1 MQKNMQGCDD
11 LFDRLMESYI
21 AGVITD
27 AEKSELFSLIR
38 ESEEYRRRYH
48 EMAKVYAL
56 LHVPA
61 LEAEK
66 DRSYQRFSERLH
78 EGSAKKKQTFRL
90 VFRFAA
96 VAVILMAL
104 ASSVSV
110 YLYKLSSS
118 VEKEFLCEAIV
129 PFGNQTKII
138 LPDSTIVMLNSGS
151 ILKYPASFGDK
162 ERNVYLAGEAYF
174 KVTKDKS
181 RIFQVIAGETNVRV
195 TGTVFNVRSYPED
208 VQTEVDLIQGGVDVF
223 IGDKTIQL
231 KPDEKA
237 VYNRETGSLE
247 RVACEAY
254 KSALWTTG
262 KLSFVNASF
271 LDILKEIERKYN
283 VKIRVMSTKL
293 ENEFFSGTI
302 NTEMP
307 LQRVFNFI
315 DVDKKYVFEYSENTI
330 VLKDR

>member
-1 MQKNMQGCDD
+1 MQGCDD

-21 AGVITD
+21 SGTITD
-27 AEKSELFSLIR
+27 EEKSKLFSLIR
-38 ESEEYRRRYH
+38 ESDEYRRRYK
-48 EMAKVYAL
+48 EMAKLYAL

-61 LEAEK
+61 LETEK
-66 DRSYQRFSERLH
+66 DTNYQRFSERLQS
-78 EGSAKKKQTFRL
+78 GSVKKKNNFRL
-90 VFRFAA
+90 ILRFAA
-96 VAVILMAL
+96 AAVVLMAL
-104 ASSVSV
+104 ASGVSV
-110 YLYKLSSS
+110 YFYKVSTG
-118 VEKEFLCEAIV
+118 VKKELLCEAIV

-138 LPDSTIVMLNSGS
+138 LPDSTVVTLNSGS

-162 ERNVYLAGEAYF
+162 KRKVYLAGEGYF
-174 KVTKDKS
+174 EVTKDESKA
-181 RIFQVIAGETNVRV
+181 FQVIAGETNVRV

-223 IGDKTIQL
+223 IGDKTVQL
-231 KPDEKA
+231 KPDERA
-237 VYNRETGSLE
+237 IYNRETGSLE

-262 KLSFVNASF
+262 KLSFVNSSF

-283 VKIRVMSTKL
+283 VKIRVMSTKV

-302 NTEMP
+302 NTDMP